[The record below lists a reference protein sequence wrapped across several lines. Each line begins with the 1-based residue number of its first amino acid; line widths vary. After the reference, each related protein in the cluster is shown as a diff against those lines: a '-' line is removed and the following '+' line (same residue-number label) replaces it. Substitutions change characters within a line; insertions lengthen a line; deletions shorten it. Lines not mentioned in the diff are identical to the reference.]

1 MCDKHTNDTHTH
13 IYIYRIYTLCLSFLI
28 FFRKSVGELF
38 CQRVQLPFK
47 CDFRLGISQIFD
59 WQFAFESHKA
69 KIVCTTRC
77 GSCTLCRCVAVLA
90 ATDWQA
96 FKKRDRVQVVLVHPH
111 NAAVVAVAPL
121 HALIIATVVAAA
133 ASLGVPVVATVAAA
147 AAADSITWR

>member
-1 MCDKHTNDTHTH
+1 M
-13 IYIYRIYTLCLSFLI
+13 LI
-28 FFRKSVGELF
+28 VFFRKSVGELF

-77 GSCTLCRCVAVLA
+77 GSCTLCRCACRLLLA
-90 ATDWQA
+90 TTDWQA
-96 FKKRDRVQVVLVHPH
+96 FKKATECRWCWCTHTMRQLWQLHRCPVT
-111 NAAVVAVAPL
+111 PL

-133 ASLGVPVVATVAAA
+133 VASLGVSVVATVAAA